1 MKVVLQR
8 DFEGLGRIGD
18 VVRVADGY
26 GFNFLIPRGVAVLA
40 DEGNV
45 RHLAHQKRLAEQK
58 RRQMLKDAQA
68 QADRLNG
75 MAISLRRKAGEE
87 DKLFGSVTHRDIAD
101 ALAAEGVEVDRHA
114 IVLDEPIKTIGV
126 FSVPVRVHAD
136 VEARLKV
143 YVIRE

>member
-1 MKVVLQR
+1 MKVVLQK

-18 VVRVADGY
+18 VVKVADGY
-26 GFNFLIPRGVAVLA
+26 GFNFLIPRGIAVLA

-45 RHLAHQKRLAEQK
+45 RQLAHLKRLAEQVRK
-58 RRQMLKDAQA
+58 QLLKDAQG

-87 DKLFGSVTHRDIAD
+87 DRLFGSVTNRDIAD
-101 ALAAEGVEVDRHA
+101 ALAAEGVEVDRRT

-126 FSVPVRVHAD
+126 FTVPVRVHAE

>member
-87 DKLFGSVTHRDIAD
+87 DRLFGSVTNRDIAD
-101 ALAAEGVEVDRHA
+101 ALAAEGVEVDRRT

-126 FSVPVRVHAD
+126 FTVPVRVHAE

>member
-18 VVRVADGY
+18 VVKVADGY
-26 GFNFLIPRGVAVLA
+26 GFNFLIPRGIAVLA

-45 RHLAHQKRLAEQK
+45 RHLDHLKRLAEQK
-58 RRQMLKDAQA
+58 RRQALKDAES
-68 QADRLNG
+68 QADRING

-87 DKLFGSVTHRDIAD
+87 DRLFGSVTHRDIVE
-101 ALAAEGVEVDRHA
+101 ALAQEGIEIDRHA
-114 IVLDEPIKTIGV
+114 IVLEEPIKTIGV
-126 FSVPVRVHAD
+126 FNVPVRVHTD